1 VAGIFGGCG
10 VLCVDFAVLLPD
22 FRVEVGK
29 KTKVIRGSI
38 LMTRILFLLLCFGFV
53 SACDSGGGDVL
64 QSPSE
69 DGADGGA
76 GEGGDDGTPIDSDR
90 ELPPGTESPT
100 RDDSIFRRESFD
112 EEIGNGY
119 VRSVSYNED
128 DDTFFVD
135 GLGFDG
141 NQVDGD
147 RFTPSDPGSLGGR
160 FDLPGARYSVYE
172 APVEFPDSLT
182 ETPIPQFLHRAIYG
196 VSDSG
201 DTEFAIVRTGAYI
214 NYGFGGFIYQRNGDV
229 VIPAEGQATYEG
241 AYAALRDFDGRSG
254 LEYADGRA
262 EIDIDFSGFRGN
274 CAEAECD
281 NAVRGLISERRLF
294 DLEGNDITRAYLDAL
309 SAANGDVA
317 LSEMP
322 VISFKIGPNVGDL
335 NGELVGTVFTAGSE
349 APLTES
355 IEEDGQF
362 FAVMAGDH
370 ASEPGGEIAGVVV
383 IENDDPRFDG
393 VTVRETG
400 GFIAVRR

>member
-1 VAGIFGGCG
+1 
-10 VLCVDFAVLLPD
+10 
-22 FRVEVGK
+22 
-29 KTKVIRGSI
+29 
-38 LMTRILFLLLCFGFV
+38 MTRILFLLLCFGFV

-64 QSPSE
+64 QAPPDQ
-69 DGADGGA
+69 DGSDNDGGA

-90 ELPPGTESPT
+90 ELPPGTEAPT

-112 EEIGNGY
+112 EEVGNGY
-119 VRSVSYNED
+119 VRSVSYNAE

-141 NQVDGD
+141 NQVEGD
-147 RFTPSDPGSLGGR
+147 RFERATPGTLGGR

-172 APVEFPDSLT
+172 APATFDDPLT
-182 ETPIPQFLHRAIYG
+182 ATPIGQFRHRAIYG
-196 VSDSG
+196 VGDSG
-201 DTEFAIVRTGAYI
+201 ETEFAIVRTGDYV

-241 AYAALRDFDGRSG
+241 AYAALRDFDGGSG

-294 DLEGNDITRAYLDAL
+294 DLEGNDITREYLDAL

-322 VISFKIGPNVGDL
+322 VISFRIGPNVGDL
-335 NGELVGTVFTAGSE
+335 NGELVGTVFSASGE
-349 APLTES
+349 APLTDS
-355 IEEDGQF
+355 IEDEGQF
-362 FAVMAGDH
+362 FAVMSGDH
-370 ASEPGGEIAGVVV
+370 TSEPGGEIAGVVV
-383 IENDDPRFDG
+383 IENDDPRFED